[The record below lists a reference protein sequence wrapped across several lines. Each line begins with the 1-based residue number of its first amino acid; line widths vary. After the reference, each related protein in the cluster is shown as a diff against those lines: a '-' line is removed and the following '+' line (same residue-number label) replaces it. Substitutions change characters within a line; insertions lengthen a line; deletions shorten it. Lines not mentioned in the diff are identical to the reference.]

1 MTDTTP
7 TPAAADPDYCALFD
21 QVAAVIADARAE
33 AVRRT
38 NAVVIDLHWRIG
50 RLILE
55 RQRGERYGS
64 RLISRLSVDLTAQFG
79 GAGSWSPRNLRYMRA
94 FARAWPS
101 SGDILQPRLQNV
113 SWRHHQVLLDLVEGS
128 ERRRWYLE
136 QAVTNRWSS
145 RVLRLQISGRL
156 HERVGQAPSNFSA
169 TLPDT
174 DGDLL
179 AELATDPRRL
189 DFLTL
194 DGAVDERSVEA
205 ALVARITE
213 FLTHLGRGFAYV
225 GRQFRLTVDDSDF
238 FLDLLFFNTE
248 LNCYVIFELKVRSF
262 TPGDAG
268 QLAFYITAIE
278 RHLRRA
284 HHGPTIGV
292 LLVPDKSNV
301 IVEYA
306 LATISAPMA
315 VATYASNDL
324 PPRVR
329 DVLPAPDELAHAI
342 HDIAGHETDT

>member
-7 TPAAADPDYCALFD
+7 TPAAPDPDYCALFD

-55 RQRGERYGS
+55 RQRDERYGS
-64 RLISRLSVDLTAQFG
+64 RLISRLSVDLTARFG

-94 FARAWPS
+94 FARAWPTS
-101 SGDILQPRLQNV
+101 DDILQARLQNV
-113 SWRHHQVLLDLVEGS
+113 SWAHHQVLLDRVEGPQQ
-128 ERRRWYLE
+128 RTWYLE
-136 QAVTNRWSS
+136 QAIVRRWSS
-145 RVLRLQISGRL
+145 RVLMLQIAGRL
-156 HERVGQAPSNFSA
+156 HQRVGQAPSNFAA

-174 DGDLL
+174 DGELL

-194 DGAVDERSVEA
+194 DHAPDERSVET

-225 GRQFRLTVDDSDF
+225 GRQFRLTVDDTDF

-248 LNCYVIFELKVRSF
+248 LNCYVVFELKVRTFS
-262 TPGDAG
+262 PGDAG

-278 RHLRRA
+278 RQLRRP
-284 HHGPTIGV
+284 HHNPTIGV
-292 LLVPDKSNV
+292 LLVPHKSNV

-315 VATYASNDL
+315 VAAYTSRDL
-324 PPRVR
+324 PPDVR
-329 DVLPAPDELAHAI
+329 EVLPAPDELAHAI